1 MKKIVAFLLT
11 LAMIFSLCACGGGAS
26 QSQPAPEPTPEP
38 TPEPSPEEL
47 LIAEGQ
53 KYYYCLDDTEFDK
66 DKAVEAFTKAAE
78 LDSGLACYYLGNLV
92 QRSEAEDRFEKALAY
107 YEKAAE
113 LGCDLG
119 LLGKGGLYVSGTGV
133 DRDYEKA
140 MALYQEALD
149 KGCVEANVSIGSL
162 YANGRGVDRDGWK
175 ALQYFTEGKNSAE
188 LGYRR
193 SAIDWIGSLYR
204 DGNVGIERDY
214 AIAQKLYEEAA
225 ELGSSTAL
233 IALASMYANGNG
245 LEKDYEKAWTLLEA
259 AAKKGGLNALTYMGD
274 FYAYGIGN
282 TEKNEEKALALY
294 LEAAG
299 QGYIHAYYRLGW
311 YYESEKK
318 DYSEALKW
326 YQKGADLGRADC
338 MLRIGVLYEDGNG
351 VSQSYETARE
361 WFLRA
366 YEAGEISA
374 TCWLGR
380 QYFNGWGV
388 EKSGAKAKEWFQKGA
403 DAGNGNAMY
412 LMGDLYRDDEPLTKN
427 LFTARTW
434 YKKSAE
440 AEYNQG
446 MLNYGTFLY
455 WGMGGA
461 RNELEA
467 VKWYQKAAEQHNRAE
482 WFATGSSSKNAAAC
496 YVEAYIYENALWVEQ
511 DLQKALKWYD
521 DAWYYADY
529 NAQQR
534 GWDAPIKGLIEEHVQ
549 EMCDSGLV
557 DASLVNST
565 MRYVRIEE
573 VKAS

>member
-92 QRSEAEDRFEKALAY
+92 QCSEAEDRFEKALAY

-149 KGCVEANVSIGSL
+149 MGCIEANVSIGSL
-162 YANGRGVDRDGWK
+162 YANGRGVDRDGRK

-188 LGYRR
+188 LGYRQ
-193 SAIDWIGSLYR
+193 SAMNEIADLYIE
-204 DGNVGIERDY
+204 GNVGIERDY
-214 AIAQKLYEEAA
+214 AIAQKQYEEAA

-233 IALASMYANGNG
+233 VALASMYEKGNG

-259 AAKKGGLNALTYMGD
+259 AAKKGDRNALTFMGD
-274 FYAYGIGN
+274 LYAYGIGN
-282 TEKNEEKALALY
+282 TEKDEEKALALY

-299 QGYIHAYYRLGW
+299 QGYTYAYTLLGN
-311 YYESEKK
+311 YYEYEKK
-318 DYSEALKW
+318 DYPEALKW
-326 YQKGADLGRADC
+326 YQKGADLGSERS
-338 MLRIGVLYEDGNG
+338 MLRIGVLYEDGSG

-366 YEAGEISA
+366 YEAGEVSA

-388 EKSGAKAKEWFQKGA
+388 EKSGEKAKEWFQKGA
-403 DAGNGNAMY
+403 DAGNGNAMCW
-412 LMGDLYRDDEPLTKN
+412 MGDLYRDDEPLTKN

-455 WGMGGA
+455 WGMGGS

-467 VKWYQKAAEQHNRAE
+467 VKWYQKAAERMNQASLFE
-482 WFATGSSSKNAAAC
+482 EAYQSGNAAAC
-496 YVEAYIYENALWVEQ
+496 YARGYMYEGAFGVEQ
-511 DLQKALKWYD
+511 DLREALKWYD
-521 DAWYYADY
+521 YAWYYAEH

-534 GWDAPIKGLIEEHVQ
+534 GWDAPIKELVEEHVH

-565 MRYVRIEE
+565 MQYVKIEE